1 MVLSIPTAYV
11 DILNKALG
19 DSMDV
24 LMSYSFRVVLMGT
37 SLLAIVAALVGSIN
51 VYKNQSLIGDAMGHS
66 SFFGIV
72 LAFILIKERNP
83 LFLLFGAMFAAGIC
97 FYLVNFANKNSK
109 IGADANMAISLSG
122 LFGLGLVLKSY
133 IQANPSYQ
141 KTSQAGLNNYIFG
154 QAAYLM
160 EADVK
165 VIFIA
170 LLICLCIFLLFFE
183 DFKAYIF
190 DKNFSMMIGVN
201 TKLLDYLILFM
212 TILVIGVGIK
222 AVGVILI
229 SSFLI
234 IPTVSASKFARSYEG
249 LLAISSIF
257 ALLAAFVGT
266 FISTAY
272 KGFSTGPS
280 IIIAPSLI
288 GFVSFVYAI
297 RKGK

>member
-1 MVLSIPTAYV
+1 MEVL
-11 DILNKALG
+11 L
-19 DSMDV
+19 
-24 LMSYSFRVVLMGT
+24 SYSFRVVLMGT
-37 SLLAIVAALVGSIN
+37 SLVALVAALVGSIN

-72 LAFILIKERNP
+72 LAFIIVKERNP
-83 LFLLFGAMFAAGIC
+83 FYLLLGAMFAAGIC
-97 FYLVNFANKNSK
+97 FYLVTFANKNSK

-122 LFGLGLVLKSY
+122 LFGLGLVLKSF
-133 IQANPSYQ
+133 IQANPNYA

-165 VIFIA
+165 VIFLA
-170 LLICLCIFLLFFE
+170 LVLCVAIFAIFFE
-183 DFKAYIF
+183 DLKIYIY
-190 DKNFSMMIGVN
+190 DKNFARMIGIN

-234 IPTVSASKFARSYEG
+234 IPTVSASKFSKSYLG
-249 LLAISSIF
+249 LIGLSSVF
-257 ALLAAFVGT
+257 ALLSAFIGT
-266 FISTAY
+266 YISTAY

-280 IIIAPSLI
+280 IIIVASLI
-288 GFVSFVYAI
+288 GFLSFMYSLRR
-297 RKGK
+297 RKA